1 MNKMTCSR
9 DGEIDADTDS
19 DFDIFFIAN
28 ITILIVLFLIGLY
41 LQIKIIIESFRQQ
54 SVTWKI
60 DIGYSCVM
68 IVFYTFRIFFEIITY
83 FGPVLHLFAGTWFC
97 DIALFINLFG
107 AISLISHSLV
117 VVVYKYV
124 CILHQDFV
132 TDIGT
137 ERASTISLWISIILP
152 AALAVSFIARPAFHP
167 YSSVLKCLSVKIDKS
182 VHATESPLNK
192 IKIFLTCGFDDV
204 EKYELEAFSDY
215 LMTIIGTV
223 GCLCTSLLVLILL
236 LNILEALFYHRI
248 FSFIKR

>member
-1 MNKMTCSR
+1 MNKMACLK
-9 DGEIDADTDS
+9 DGEIDVDTDS

-28 ITILIVLFLIGLY
+28 ITILIVLFLIGSY

-117 VVVYKYV
+117 VVAYKYV
-124 CILHQDFV
+124 CILHQDFI

-137 ERASTISLWISIILP
+137 ELASTISLWISIILP

-167 YSSVLKCLSVKIDKS
+167 YSSVLKCLAVKIDKS
-182 VHATESPLNK
+182 VHATESPLKK
-192 IKIFLTCGFDDV
+192 IKNFLTCGFDDL
-204 EKYELEAFSDY
+204 EKYELKEFFDY
-215 LMTIIGTV
+215 LMTIISTV
-223 GCLCTSLLVLILL
+223 GCLLTSLLVLALL
-236 LNILEALFYHRI
+236 LNVLEAFFYHRI
-248 FSFIKR
+248 FSFIKT